1 MRATLAKLDS
11 SDLTRNESARLR
23 CEAALLLKDRGEYD
37 RAREVMRP
45 FWKTFGERPD
55 TAGLHGSIAAQ
66 LLLVVG
72 ILTRWIGS
80 KNQIKESAQIAS
92 DLISES
98 ITYWESQ
105 TDTWEVAAARS
116 ELAMCYWRE
125 GALDNA
131 RVMFTEALK
140 RLTAE
145 GNTRANA
152 LIALAEVERASARY
166 NDAMAILKNNA
177 RLFQKIKNHTTKGHY
192 HNQLAMVLRS
202 LATAEKRNDY
212 FEWAIKE
219 YEQADQQ
226 FKLAHNTV
234 YRGYVKN
241 NVGFLLFKLGRFQA
255 ASNYLTEA
263 RRLAVNAKDR
273 ILVAQFD
280 DSLAKLFIGTKQLKE
295 AEAAA
300 RRSVNVLDKS
310 GHNHTLA
317 ESLITYGIVLARLH
331 KTDQSQFTFQRAIEL
346 AHDAGVLSTAGI
358 AALTMIEELDDLS
371 AETLSHA
378 YEQAGEWLS
387 TCQSQDLWHRFKVAG
402 KKVMRG
408 LRGQTQDAGGSLFNQ
423 PCEMSKAVLQFE
435 RRLISQALAAANGRI
450 SHAAKWL
457 TIGRQKL
464 AYIIETRHPDLLPER
479 TPVYRRPRSKRTRK

>member
-23 CEAALLLKDRGEYD
+23 CEAALELKDRGEYD
-37 RAREVMRP
+37 RARDVMRP
-45 FWKTFGERPD
+45 FWQTFGERPN
-55 TAGLHGSIAAQ
+55 TAGLHGSIAAE

-80 KNQIKESAQIAS
+80 KNQVKESSQIAS

-98 ITYWESQ
+98 IAYWESQ
-105 TDTWEVAAARS
+105 TDAWKVAAARA

-152 LIALAEVERASARY
+152 LIALAEVERASSRY
-166 NDAMAILKNNA
+166 NDAMTILTNNA
-177 RLFQKIKNHTTKGHY
+177 RLFEKLRNHTTKGHY
-192 HNQLAMVLRS
+192 HNQRAMVLRS
-202 LATAEKRNDY
+202 LATAEKRSDY
-212 FEWAIKE
+212 FEQAIKE
-219 YEQADQQ
+219 YQRADHQ
-226 FKLAHNTV
+226 FELARNKV

-241 NVGFLLFKLGRFQA
+241 NVGFLLLKLGRFKI
-255 ASNYLTEA
+255 ASEYLTEA

-280 DSLAKLFIGTKQLKE
+280 DSLAKLFIATNELKE

-300 RRSVNVLDKS
+300 RRSINVLDKS
-310 GHNHTLA
+310 GHQNTLA
-317 ESLITYGIVLARLH
+317 ESLTTYGIILARLRN
-331 KTDQSQFTFQRAIEL
+331 TDQAQFNFQRAIEL
-346 AHDAGVLSTAGI
+346 AHNAGALSTAGI
-358 AALTMIEELDDLS
+358 AAITMIEEIHDLS

-387 TCQSQDLWHRFKVAG
+387 TCQSQELWHRFKVAG
-402 KKVMRG
+402 KKVVRG
-408 LRGQTQDAGGSLFNQ
+408 LRGESQDASGSLFNH
-423 PCEMSKAVLQFE
+423 PCEMSKEVLQFE

-450 SHAAKWL
+450 SYAANWL

-464 AYIIETRHPDLLPER
+464 AYIIETRHPDLLQER